1 MYERVS
7 VCGCMGVYDGA
18 YAGLSLS
25 VCVCVSRNYSFLSFF
40 FLFSF
45 FFFLN
50 FAKCANKK
58 RKENESNRGMK

>member
-25 VCVCVSRNYSFLSFF
+25 VCVCV
-40 FLFSF
+40 
-45 FFFLN
+45 
-50 FAKCANKK
+50 
-58 RKENESNRGMK
+58 